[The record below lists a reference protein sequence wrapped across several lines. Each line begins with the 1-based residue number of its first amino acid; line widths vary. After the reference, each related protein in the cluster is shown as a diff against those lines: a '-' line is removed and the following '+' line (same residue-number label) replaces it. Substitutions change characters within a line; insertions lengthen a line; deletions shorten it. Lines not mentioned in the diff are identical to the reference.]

1 MILFSNVEVVHTT
14 NAPEEFMIQQTIQSK
29 REKKKKKEN
38 QLLQPIHTSYATIV
52 NYMIIHK
59 ANGTYKIR
67 WMEQAQRV
75 LLATTAKHPNWRCHW
90 IKHSHTM
97 HPIKEMLTI
106 INLYEVYLNIW
117 RKQKHLYYLQH
128 LKKWISIPR
137 SSLLCM
143 HSNHD

>member
-29 REKKKKKEN
+29 REKKKEKEN

-52 NYMIIHK
+52 HYMIIHK

-97 HPIKEMLTI
+97 HPMEKTKALILPATSQ
-106 INLYEVYLNIW
+106 EVNSHPSELPALHALEPWLICS
-117 RKQKHLYYLQH
+117 H
-128 LKKWISIPR
+128 
-137 SSLLCM
+137 
-143 HSNHD
+143 